1 MAERTVEDLLREEYF
16 VLLPE
21 MAAVRQELEAEVRY
35 SLLPLT
41 TKLSRYEQI
50 VVSSRVKDCESA
62 LQALRRR
69 QEGGTFDPDRADP
82 YTLTTLRDLAG
93 VRVLAFPSA
102 RRLEAD
108 DRVRQ
113 RFPSWDSDPI
123 LDGATGELVAS
134 KYDGYCNASARVR
147 GELQIVPMLIG
158 LFWQVEHSTMY
169 KPSPE
174 LKGVSQ
180 SLEMRQRGSDVL
192 QALGAFEQEFERLLL
207 RDPFNK
213 P

>member
-1 MAERTVEDLLREEYF
+1 M
-16 VLLPE
+16 
-21 MAAVRQELEAEVRY
+21 
-35 SLLPLT
+35 
-41 TKLSRYEQI
+41 
-50 VVSSRVKDCESA
+50 
-62 LQALRRR
+62 QALRRR

-134 KYDGYCNASARVR
+134 KYDGYCNASARVG